1 MKNSELGEREKKILQ
16 TGLFDNLT
24 VQDAF
29 TINALFA
36 TQIDPVD
43 WKDDLDR
50 IMIFLRNDP
59 IFDEDYAHTL
69 NRLNKF
75 ANSMKEINPSNA
87 LERAAK
93 VLTPEMRQ
101 KSFILA
107 TQICKATQEMRTK
120 KILQNLASKLQIEKE
135 TIVS

>member
-1 MKNSELGEREKKILQ
+1 MKDSELGEREKKILQ

-36 TQIDPVD
+36 TQIDPGD

-50 IMIFLRNDP
+50 IMIFLRKDP
-59 IFDEDYAHTL
+59 IFDEDYSHTL

-87 LERAAK
+87 VERAAK

-107 TQICKATQEMRTK
+107 AQIGKATQEMRTK
-120 KILQNLASKLQIEKE
+120 KILQNLASKLKIEKE